1 MKLIEYQ
8 GKDLFRRVGI
18 PTPRGVFATT
28 PAEVKEFIA
37 KNPGSWVL
45 KSQVLMGGRGKAGG
59 IKFADD
65 AAQGETLAK
74 ELIGK
79 HLVSIQNPDGETV
92 KSLLVEEKV
101 AIASEAYVSITI
113 DRDERKPVIIVTAQG
128 GMDVE
133 EVAEHDPNA
142 IVKYWVDPAIGF
154 SPFMARRLAFAA
166 NLPAGYHKAFPKIVG
181 GLYDL
186 FMDYGANLVEI
197 NPLVLTKDGAV
208 IASDAKVDL
217 DDNGALQASRR
228 ASLEQSD
235 AVGRRPNR
243 GGGDWPRACS
253 TTRNSPTSR
262 RDAEDVGT
270 IANGAG
276 LGMGTMDAVK
286 NAGGG
291 AANFLDIGGGAQAEL
306 VKNSY
311 NLVTSRSAR
320 ASAMFINI
328 FGGITRGDQ
337 VAMGIVE
344 ALKGDDVRKVPLVI
358 RLTGT
363 NAEEG
368 RKILADAGFFPV
380 ETMDEGAAKA
390 VELARSNSSWRSSS
404 TRIPRSSCRGSPG
417 AKGSSIPAGCW
428 RTARTSSAA

>member
-8 GKDLFRRVGI
+8 GKELFRRVGI

-28 PAEVKEFIA
+28 AADVKAFIE

-45 KSQVLMGGRGKAGG
+45 KSQVMMGGRGKAGG

-79 HLVSIQNPDGETV
+79 HLVSIQNPEGETV

-113 DRDERKPVIIVTAQG
+113 DRDERKPVIIATAQG

-133 EVAEHDPNA
+133 EVAEHDPGA
-142 IVKYWVDPAIGF
+142 IAKYWVDPAIGF
-154 SPFMARRLAFAA
+154 SPFVARRLAFAA
-166 NLPAGYHKAFPKIVG
+166 KLPAGYHRAFPKIVG
-181 GLYDL
+181 ALYDL
-186 FMDYGANLVEI
+186 FMQYGANLVEI
-197 NPLVLTKDGAV
+197 NPLVLTQDGAV

-217 DDNGALQASRR
+217 DDNALYKHPDVQEWNKATP
-228 ASLEQSD
+228 SD
-235 AVGRRPNR
+235 
-243 GGGDWPRACS
+243 
-253 TTRNSPTSR
+253 
-262 RDAEDVGT
+262 EDQVAALAIGLGMFNYKKFADVAGEPPKTVGT

-306 VKNSY
+306 VKKSY
-311 NLVTSRSAR
+311 NLVTSDPRVK
-320 ASAMFINI
+320 AMFINI

-337 VAMGIVE
+337 VALGIVE
-344 ALKGDDVRKVPLVI
+344 ALKGNDVRKVPLVI
-358 RLTGT
+358 RLSGT
-363 NAEEG
+363 NAAEG
-368 RKILADAGFFPV
+368 LKILGDAGFIPV

-390 VELARSNSSWRSSS
+390 VAMAKEAR
-404 TRIPRSSCRGSPG
+404 
-417 AKGSSIPAGCW
+417 
-428 RTARTSSAA
+428 

>member
-1 MKLIEYQ
+1 
-8 GKDLFRRVGI
+8 
-18 PTPRGVFATT
+18 
-28 PAEVKEFIA
+28 
-37 KNPGSWVL
+37 
-45 KSQVLMGGRGKAGG
+45 MGGRGKAGG

-65 AAQGETLAK
+65 AEQGATLAR

-92 KSLLVEEKV
+92 KSLLVEEKT

-113 DRDERKPVIIVTAQG
+113 DRAAKKPVIIVTAQG

-133 EVAEHDPNA
+133 EVAEHDPGA
-142 IVKYWVDPAIGF
+142 LAKFWVDPAIGF
-154 SPFMARRLAFAA
+154 SPFQARQLAFAA
-166 NLPAGYHKAFPKIVG
+166 KLPAGFLKTFPKIVG
-181 GLYDL
+181 ALYTL

-208 IASDAKVDL
+208 IAADAKVDL
-217 DDNGALQASRR
+217 DDNALYKHPDIAAWNAATPADEDQAAAVAIGLGMSNYAKFADEAGA
-228 ASLEQSD
+228 
-235 AVGRRPNR
+235 P
-243 GGGDWPRACS
+243 PK
-253 TTRNSPTSR
+253 T
-262 RDAEDVGT
+262 VGT

-311 NLVTSRSAR
+311 KLVTSDPRVR
-320 ASAMFINI
+320 AMFINI

-337 VAMGIVE
+337 VAKGIVE
-344 ALKGDDVRKVPLVI
+344 ALEGDDVRKVPLVI

-368 RKILADAGFFPV
+368 RKILAAAGFFPV

-390 VELARSNSSWRSSS
+390 VALAN
-404 TRIPRSSCRGSPG
+404 G
-417 AKGSSIPAGCW
+417 AN
-428 RTARTSSAA
+428 

>member
-1 MKLIEYQ
+1 MEYQ

-18 PTPRGVFATT
+18 PTPRGVFATS
-28 PAEVKEFIA
+28 PADVKQFITE
-37 KNPGSWVL
+37 NPGSWVL
-45 KSQVLMGGRGKAGG
+45 KSQVMMGGRGKAGG

-65 AAQGETLAK
+65 AAQGDALAT

-101 AIASEAYVSITI
+101 KIAHEAYVSIAI
-113 DRDERKPVIIVTAQG
+113 DRAAKKPVIIVSSQG

-133 EVAEHDPNA
+133 EVAEKHPDA
-142 IVKYWVDPAIGF
+142 IVKAWIDPAIGF
-154 SPFMARRLAFAA
+154 SPFLARELFFAA
-166 NLPAGYHKAFPKIVG
+166 KLPAGYGKTFPKVVG
-181 GLYDL
+181 ALYDM
-186 FMDYGANLVEI
+186 FMTYGANLVEI
-197 NPLVLTKDGAV
+197 NPLVLTEDGAV
-208 IASDAKVDL
+208 IASDAKVEL
-217 DDNGALQASRR
+217 DDNALFKHPDIAAWNTAAPTDEDQAAGVAIGLGMSNY
-228 ASLEQSD
+228 AKFSD
-235 AVGRRPNR
+235 EPGEPPKN
-243 GGGDWPRACS
+243 
-253 TTRNSPTSR
+253 
-262 RDAEDVGT
+262 VGT

-311 NLVTSRSAR
+311 KLVTSDERVK
-320 ASAMFINI
+320 AMFINI

-337 VAMGIVE
+337 VALGIVE

-390 VELARSNSSWRSSS
+390 VALAN
-404 TRIPRSSCRGSPG
+404 GS
-417 AKGSSIPAGCW
+417 K
-428 RTARTSSAA
+428 